1 MLAGARDFALLQNA
15 LTSTGAG
22 SIPYSMGT
30 RELFQPGHCVG
41 PTPPCSTKAKTED
54 SYTSTHPYDIMVW

>member
-15 LTSTGAG
+15 LTSTGAD

-30 RELFQPGHCVG
+30 RVLFQPQHDVG
-41 PTPPCSTKAKTED
+41 PTPPCSTKTKTEE
-54 SYTSTHPYDIMVW
+54 SYTSTPPV